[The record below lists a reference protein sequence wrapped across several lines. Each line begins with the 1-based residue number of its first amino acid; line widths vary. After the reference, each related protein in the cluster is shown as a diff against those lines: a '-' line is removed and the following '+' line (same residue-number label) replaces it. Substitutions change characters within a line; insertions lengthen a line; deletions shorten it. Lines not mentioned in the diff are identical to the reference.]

1 MAKPTTVRIAAFVRS
16 ELDQL
21 RDDLH
26 AVGMP
31 TRSKDDIPNA
41 LILAARRSPIEAV
54 KAVVDTY
61 VQRQA
66 TEKDRS
72 ELDDAGE

>member
-1 MAKPTTVRIAAFVRS
+1 MAKPTTVRIAPFVRA

-61 VQRQA
+61 IQRQA
-66 TEKDRS
+66 AEKASAR
-72 ELDDAGE
+72 LDDAN

>member
-1 MAKPTTVRIAAFVRS
+1 
-16 ELDQL
+16 
-21 RDDLH
+21 
-26 AVGMP
+26 MP

-61 VQRQA
+61 IQRQA
-66 TEKDRS
+66 AEKASAR
-72 ELDDAGE
+72 LDDAN

>member
-1 MAKPTTVRIAAFVRS
+1 MAKLTTVRIAPFVRS

-61 VQRQA
+61 IQRQA
-66 TEKDRS
+66 AEKASTD
-72 ELDDAGE
+72 LDGAS